1 MNDVWAAKQ
10 SVPRVKRL
18 NDRYHKQHFDSSKLN
33 EGLQSFEALGYEVPS
48 LVSEIWENEV
58 GQVESSFEGSVS
70 VSTLDSGSVS
80 TLENEDSSSSY
91 GLRGFCIGTSF
102 I

>member
-18 NDRYHKQHFDSSKLN
+18 NDRYHKQHFDSSKLS
-33 EGLQSFEALGYEVPS
+33 EGIQSFEALGYKVPS

-58 GQVESSFEGSVS
+58 GPVESSFEGFGGVN
-70 VSTLDSGSVS
+70 
-80 TLENEDSSSSY
+80 TLEDEDSSSNC
-91 GLRGFCIGTSF
+91 GLRGFVWF
-102 I
+102 